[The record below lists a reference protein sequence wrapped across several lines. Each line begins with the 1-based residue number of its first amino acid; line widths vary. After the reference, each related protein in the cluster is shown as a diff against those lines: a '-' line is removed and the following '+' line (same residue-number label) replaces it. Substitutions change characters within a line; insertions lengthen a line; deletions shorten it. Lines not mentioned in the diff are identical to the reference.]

1 MKKKNNV
8 IKYFSKYKG
17 VIALYCILFP
27 IGCVFDIILDMLFAY
42 ALTMITQTQYNI
54 AMNYLVLAM
63 IFVVV
68 SRLLWFFSSYLYHKY
83 INIMSS
89 EMSHDLT
96 NQVFKISNTT
106 FSENST
112 GEFVQR
118 IASDPR
124 SLLDNFSN
132 IVDVIGG
139 ILSAC
144 IAVFFI
150 LFNNWIVGV
159 VYIVI
164 LSVMFVVETKYQ
176 KIRKPRKRELRK
188 MSDKNQS
195 LYNEIIRSEQDI
207 KALNLET
214 ELGKLSKDQIDSY
227 AKFNYTVRMKDTR
240 YFSIK
245 EIIINL
251 ISCLILLL
259 GLYLTQKNMLTLTI
273 FILIY
278 TYKDRLYN
286 IIYYMGTLG
295 QTLTDISVLSDRMFS
310 LYDEEIYPI
319 DKFGTQKLEDIKG
332 NITFEKVNFAYNELI
347 EEENEETNKKQ
358 KKKKKQKIKRKRIK
372 KEPIFKDLSFSI
384 KENSTVAFVGRSGSG
399 KSTILSLIAKF
410 MEVDSGEIKIDGY
423 NIKDISKESLREN
436 IALINQFPYIFDMT
450 IKENLKLVNPLAT
463 DEDLIKA
470 LKESGFYNDIE
481 SMPKGIETRVGE
493 SGLKLSGGQRQRLAI
508 SRAILKNSKI
518 MLFDESTSSLDNFTQ
533 QIVQN
538 TIEDLKGSRTII
550 IVAHR
555 LSTIKNVDKIYF
567 LEKGNIVDSGTFEE
581 LYNNNETFKA
591 MFLIEN
597 SN

>member
-1 MKKKNNV
+1 MKKKHSV

-17 VIALYCILFP
+17 IIFLYCLIFP
-27 IGCVFDIILDMLFAY
+27 IGSVFDIILDMLFAY
-42 ALTMITQTQYNI
+42 ALTMITQTQYSV
-54 AMNYLVLAM
+54 AMNYLLLAM
-63 IFVVV
+63 VFVVV
-68 SRLLWFFSSYLYHKY
+68 SRLLWYFSSYLYHKY

-132 IVDVIGG
+132 IVDVVGG

-195 LYNEIIRSEQDI
+195 LYTEIIRSEQDI

-214 ELGKLSKDQIDSY
+214 ELGKLSKEQIDSY
-227 AKFNYTVRMKDTR
+227 SKFNYTVRMKDTS

-245 EIIINL
+245 DIVINL
-251 ISCLILLL
+251 LSCFILLL

-278 TYKDRLYN
+278 TYKDRLYG
-286 IIYYMGTLG
+286 IIYYIGTLG
-295 QTLTDISVLSDRMFS
+295 QTLTDISVLSDRMFG
-310 LYDEEIYPI
+310 LYDEQMYPV
-319 DKFGTQKLEDIKG
+319 DKFGTQEISDIKG
-332 NITFEKVNFAYNELI
+332 KIEFKNVNFAYNELV
-347 EEENEETNKKQ
+347 EEEQSIKNKKV
-358 KKKKKQKIKRKRIK
+358 KKQLPKKKRIK
-372 KEPIFKDLSFSI
+372 KDNIFDNLSFKI
-384 KENSTVAFVGRSGSG
+384 NENSTVAFVGRSGSG

-410 MEVDSGEIKIDGY
+410 MEVDSGVVEIDGVDV
-423 NIKDISKESLREN
+423 KTLTKKSLREN
-436 IALINQFPYIFDMT
+436 IALINQFPYIFDMS
-450 IKENLKLVNPLAT
+450 IKENLKLINPNAT
-463 DEDLIKA
+463 EDDLILA
-470 LKESGFYNDIE
+470 LKQSGFYQDVLN
-481 SMPKGIETRVGE
+481 MPKGLDTRVGE

-508 SRAILKNSKI
+508 SRAILKQSKI

-538 TIEDLKGSRTII
+538 TIEELKGSRTIV

-555 LSTIKNVDKIYF
+555 LSTIKNADTIYF
-567 LEKGNIVDSGTFEE
+567 LEKGKIVDSGSFEE
-581 LYNNNETFKA
+581 LYNKNETFKA